1 MINFFLLMATLKN
14 NTTPNLMA
22 KTLPIL
28 IAVVVVVALGMLAYF
43 MTQQPSP
50 QPTTATSSPTQP
62 PTTTQAPVTKEV
74 KIGCLFDLTGAV
86 ADVGFPGLTASE
98 PP

>member
-1 MINFFLLMATLKN
+1 
-14 NTTPNLMA
+14 MA

-50 QPTTATSSPTQP
+50 QSPQRQRRP
-62 PTTTQAPVTKEV
+62 PLL
-74 KIGCLFDLTGAV
+74 GR
-86 ADVGFPGLTASE
+86 
-98 PP
+98 

>member
-1 MINFFLLMATLKN
+1 MFNVFLFMATLKN
-14 NTTPNLMA
+14 NITSNPMA

-74 KIGCLFDLTGAV
+74 KIGCLFDLTGAT
-86 ADVGFPGLTASE
+86 ADVGVPWAYASE
-98 PP
+98 PL